1 MFDLWSLQWLSAGL
15 VFEWCT
21 ACLLSCLMFFFMGT
35 GGARAY
41 WLKYIKEKKLQ
52 ILTNEEKVNQKK
64 LERKIKQKT
73 RSQIKTRK
81 LLDVRLPSSCF
92 MFEAGVFSIYC
103 IFRYCILVSYL

>member
-1 MFDLWSLQWLSAGL
+1 MVRSLF
-15 VFEWCT
+15 VK
-21 ACLLSCLMFFFMGT
+21 LLDVFFMRT

-52 ILTNEEKVNQKK
+52 ILTNEGKVNQKK

-92 MFEAGVFSIYC
+92 MFEAGVFLFI
-103 IFRYCILVSYL
+103 VYLDIAFS

>member
-1 MFDLWSLQWLSAGL
+1 MASAGL

-52 ILTNEEKVNQKK
+52 ILTNEGKVNQKK